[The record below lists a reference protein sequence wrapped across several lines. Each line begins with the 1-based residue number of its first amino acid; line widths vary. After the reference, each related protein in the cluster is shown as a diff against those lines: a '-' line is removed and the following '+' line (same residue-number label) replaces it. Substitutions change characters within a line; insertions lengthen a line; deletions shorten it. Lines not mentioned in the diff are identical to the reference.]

1 MSLGI
6 MPVYVEKMII
16 VVVWGLGTRYC
27 GVGTGYCGVRTGN
40 QAILLN
46 PNITLLQAKDW
57 G

>member
-6 MPVYVEKMII
+6 IIII
-16 VVVWGLGTRYC
+16 VVVWGLGTRYS
-27 GVGTGYCGVRTGN
+27 GVGTGYYGVRTGN